1 MLAVRVKDLAERAAQ
16 ANAAEE
22 IENLNGQLKK
32 LSRILIPLT
41 YTRAGQ
47 FDHDPAWPIPFL
59 AGLQPMRELAN
70 LDVNGDEYQYLKTLL
85 VRNCN
90 AVVFALASGAGC
102 FLPLRG
108 SRSVEDLCRNEGHW
122 VWSSRVRSVQSNVR
136 LSVNTTEPLH
146 LSRVFL
152 RGMILHKA
160 PSPRSSAS

>member
-59 AGLQPMRELAN
+59 AGLQPMRELAH
-70 LDVNGDEYQYLKTLL
+70 LDVNGGDYQYLKTLL
-85 VRNCN
+85 VRNRN
-90 AVVFALASGAGC
+90 AVAFALRQALQV
-102 FLPLRG
+102 F
-108 SRSVEDLCRNEGHW
+108 SR
-122 VWSSRVRSVQSNVR
+122 
-136 LSVNTTEPLH
+136 
-146 LSRVFL
+146 
-152 RGMILHKA
+152 
-160 PSPRSSAS
+160 